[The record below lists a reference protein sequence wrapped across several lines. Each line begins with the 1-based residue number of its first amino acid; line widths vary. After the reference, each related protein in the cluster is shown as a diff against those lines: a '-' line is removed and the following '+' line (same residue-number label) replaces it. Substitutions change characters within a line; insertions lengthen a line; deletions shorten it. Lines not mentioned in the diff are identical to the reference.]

1 MRNGLEQMEE
11 KRLSRGRGRT
21 ILPPRNPVGGR
32 DDGPS
37 IVIDEEYAPPAGTPE
52 HVQPESLSVQSGMS
66 DAPPSGAGS
75 DGPDIGASAEPRAT
89 VSSPQQQIVPAVNG
103 VNSSKPAGKRGKA
116 HNGALP
122 DLSIDWTDPMMH
134 IVKPNRV
141 AVDVS
146 VETRFKA
153 AGTAGSSA
161 PGNTERVMVAL
172 TKHLA
177 ELPDLVLARRPE
189 EQGTAEG
196 FFVRR
201 APTSR
206 TEPGVPVHLRP
217 KVGEWEVLGR
227 IEQWVT
233 DLITAGHPG
242 RRKATKSE
250 IVTAALAVE
259 YPPTT

>member
-1 MRNGLEQMEE
+1 MKSGLDQMEE
-11 KRLSRGRGRT
+11 KRRRRSQGRNL
-21 ILPPRNPVGGR
+21 LPPRNPVSGPN
-32 DDGPS
+32 DGPPV
-37 IVIDEEYAPPAGTPE
+37 VIDEHEAPAGGIPQPVQPDAVSGPSDATPDTDTPPLPVAGVVGPPPAG
-52 HVQPESLSVQSGMS
+52 
-66 DAPPSGAGS
+66 
-75 DGPDIGASAEPRAT
+75 DGRDKARD
-89 VSSPQQQIVPAVNG
+89 G
-103 VNSSKPAGKRGKA
+103 VT
-116 HNGALP
+116 LP
-122 DLSIDWTDPMMH
+122 DLSIDWADPMMH

-153 AGTAGSSA
+153 AAATAGSPA
-161 PGNTERVMVAL
+161 PGNTERVMAAL

-177 ELPDLVLARRPE
+177 VLPDLVLARRPE
-189 EQGTAEG
+189 EQGGGQG

-206 TEPGVPVHLRP
+206 AEPGVPVHLRP

-233 DLITAGHPG
+233 GLITAGHPG

-250 IVTAALAVE
+250 IITAALSVE